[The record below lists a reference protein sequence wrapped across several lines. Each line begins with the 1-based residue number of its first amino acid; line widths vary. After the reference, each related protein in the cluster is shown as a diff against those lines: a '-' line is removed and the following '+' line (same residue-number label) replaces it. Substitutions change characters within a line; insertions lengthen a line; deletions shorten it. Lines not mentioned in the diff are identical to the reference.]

1 MQRCQMSSNGSS
13 NGCRCP
19 LAMRPLRS
27 PVAKVADSQ
36 MPAAQR
42 GLDQTEAERLE
53 SLARQFRPALR
64 RYFARRARQRADVD
78 DLVQDV
84 LVRLAVRGDCASI
97 AQPEAYLMRTA
108 TNVWRD
114 YLRKKETHAEDGHEE
129 YTEGH
134 VFEDHGPDDEVSGI
148 QSVGS
153 VLASLDELP
162 ERTRQVFVL
171 CRVEGIRQKNV
182 AKRLGVSVS
191 AVEKH
196 MIRAIAHVATSLRDR
211 GYETSWGEDRV
222 GAFRRRNGRLLGH
235 AARRTGL
242 HAGGQGGIREVA
254 HGAPVPCE
262 CLRSRTAGIGDGRS
276 ALG

>member
-1 MQRCQMSSNGSS
+1 
-13 NGCRCP
+13 
-19 LAMRPLRS
+19 
-27 PVAKVADSQ
+27 

-42 GLDQTEAERLE
+42 GLDQTEADRLR
-53 SLARQFRPALR
+53 SLAQEYRPALR
-64 RYFARRARQRADVD
+64 RYFARRARQHADVD

-114 YLRKKETHAEDGHEE
+114 YLRKRETHAEDGHEE
-129 YTEGH
+129 YTEGFL
-134 VFEDHGPDDEVSGI
+134 FEDHGPDDEVSGI

-153 VLASLDELP
+153 VLAALDELP

-196 MIRAIAHVATSLRDR
+196 MIRAIAHLASTL
-211 GYETSWGEDRV
+211 G
-222 GAFRRRNGRLLGH
+222 GR
-235 AARRTGL
+235 
-242 HAGGQGGIREVA
+242 
-254 HGAPVPCE
+254 
-262 CLRSRTAGIGDGRS
+262 
-276 ALG
+276 